1 MVNAPF
7 RLLLA
12 VSLVAVLPV
21 PRAVAQ
27 GRVTTPREAL
37 GFDIGDDYRLATYT
51 QLEAYWRTLA
61 KQSSRMVLREIGKTA
76 EDNRKPDIG
85 QLIREQRPGYAD
97 QVGAEAVSH
106 RGHRNKDDSIRRPG
120 EKRPQKRG
128 GEKQVIDARFHCM
141 W

>member
-1 MVNAPF
+1 MSRNTHRTTRGVGSRSGCADRLYGEVEGHRGGAVMVNAPF
-7 RLLLA
+7 RILLA

-27 GRVTTPREAL
+27 GWVTTPREAL

-76 EDNRKPDIG
+76 
-85 QLIREQRPGYAD
+85 
-97 QVGAEAVSH
+97 
-106 RGHRNKDDSIRRPG
+106 
-120 EKRPQKRG
+120 
-128 GEKQVIDARFHCM
+128 
-141 W
+141 